1 MKIDW
6 DEFERTRGHEQERL
20 DQEHPELAYR
30 RGVQQGAYF
39 VLEALEADPGAID
52 RKLLADI
59 RRYVNSALTRWRY
72 SSRPRRLLRAFNPP
86 RVRRRQP
93 PQQAADQDAVRRSGP
108 SRPLTLPSEV
118 RSPTARP
125 AVYSTDQYARL
136 LDSSARKSGGS

>member
-1 MKIDW
+1 MAIDW
-6 DEFERTRGHEQERL
+6 EEFERTRGAAVERL

-39 VLEALEADPGAID
+39 VLEALEADSDAID
-52 RKLLADI
+52 RKLLADV

-93 PQQAADQDAVRRSGP
+93 RQQAAGQ
-108 SRPLTLPSEV
+108 
-118 RSPTARP
+118 ARP
-125 AVYSTDQYARL
+125 EAS
-136 LDSSARKSGGS
+136 

>member
-6 DEFERTRGHEQERL
+6 AEFERTRGGDVERT

-52 RKLLADI
+52 RRLLADV

-72 SSRPRRLLRAFNPP
+72 SSRPRRLLRAWNPP

-93 PQQAADQDAVRRSGP
+93 PQQVAD
-108 SRPLTLPSEV
+108 
-118 RSPTARP
+118 
-125 AVYSTDQYARL
+125 
-136 LDSSARKSGGS
+136 

>member
-6 DEFERTRGHEQERL
+6 AEFERTRGGDVERT

-39 VLEALEADPGAID
+39 VLEALEADPDAID

-59 RRYVNSALTRWRY
+59 RRYVNCALRHWRY
-72 SSRPRRLLRAFNPP
+72 GYGSRPRRLLRGWNPP

-93 PQQAADQDAVRRSGP
+93 QRQAADQG
-108 SRPLTLPSEV
+108 RPEALLAGHSLAAEV
-118 RSPTARP
+118 RSPQQGRP
-125 AVYSTDQYARL
+125 AV
-136 LDSSARKSGGS
+136 